1 MKCLDKLPIIWVPP
15 CHLPVDDLY
24 YTTILDDNIVR
35 SKVTMGEDSSMLMC
49 INHATDVR
57 TNLAFRFGDIG
68 IDNRSIEVFFAFKR
82 TWMTS

>member
-1 MKCLDKLPIIWVPP
+1 MSE
-15 CHLPVDDLY
+15 
-24 YTTILDDNIVR
+24 DNP
-35 SKVTMGEDSSMLMC
+35 MLVG

-82 TWMTS
+82 TWRLS